1 MSEAKG
7 AIGLITGV
15 DISFLRFDVVF
26 KPEFSSA
33 VSKGG
38 FFPSSFCFVSC
49 SFNASVMSSITALGL
64 PQKTEGGRQK
74 VEGGKVKGGR
84 CSRIEEGWNMEDSQ
98 KSWQMVM
105 WMGPYCSICTR
116 AAVYRVHHSY
126 S

>member
-38 FFPSSFCFVSC
+38 FFSFFFLFCFMFIQC
-49 SFNASVMSSITALGL
+49 LGH
-64 PQKTEGGRQK
+64 
-74 VEGGKVKGGR
+74 V
-84 CSRIEEGWNMEDSQ
+84 
-98 KSWQMVM
+98 
-105 WMGPYCSICTR
+105 
-116 AAVYRVHHSY
+116 
-126 S
+126 